1 MLRQVNMPRRI
12 IIVSSLVLFALLLF
26 GYGAPSNS
34 GLPVTGDVPQSD
46 LACRDNRDTIVL
58 QLQDGD
64 QVRLPCG
71 VADTAVLEAVPE
83 ETLPVALAKD
93 YRFVSCLAINV
104 LKGNALAGN
113 LGREKAATVSF
124 AVPAV
129 VANRNLTIFYWNLQ
143 LKGGLGDWS
152 EVATTVTRGRAET
165 TVDYPG
171 TFILAAR

>member
-1 MLRQVNMPRRI
+1 MLRQANMLGRMS
-12 IIVSSLVLFALLLF
+12 IVFSLTLFVLLLF
-26 GYGAPSNS
+26 GCSTPSAVAV
-34 GLPVTGDVPQSD
+34 PVTGDTPQSD
-46 LACRDNRDTIVL
+46 LACRDNRSTIVL
-58 QLQDGD
+58 QLQGGD

-71 VADTAVLEAVPE
+71 VGDTAVLEAVPE

-113 LGREKAATVSF
+113 WGREKAATVSF
-124 AVPAV
+124 AVPAS

-143 LKGGLGDWS
+143 LKGGIGDWS

-165 TVDYPG
+165 SVDYPG